1 RLNFKES
8 PFYDVEQPLTRAEM
22 TKAADSS
29 RGNIELKIK
38 LPPEVAL
45 RFTKDNP
52 VREQSRIMVFCA
64 AEPVSTFVKLDVSFP
79 NQVELRVNGTEVR
92 ANLRGL
98 KNRPG
103 STRPAD
109 ITDLIRKSASY
120 ENSLVIT
127 YALTNKHNPAEDLV
141 KRLEERRAITR
152 EQVVREMIEKAQD
165 ADLEATSTVMSLKCP
180 LSTLRMTTPCR
191 STICIHN
198 QCFDAL
204 SFLQLQQQAPT
215 WTCPLCN
222 RIVSFNDLQVDL
234 YVDHILKAVPEAVE
248 QVSISPDGEWT
259 VLGQGESNVRH
270 SNAREDQ
277 NDEGLIEI
285 PDVSYEENSS
295 RFTAAAA
302 SGVTR
307 TPTHP
312 SREPS
317 ISSGVARSS
326 NGALSRI

>member
-1 RLNFKES
+1 MASSEFEPRPVRLNFKES

-22 TKAADSS
+22 TKGMATYLSSYSPHTLQGSRLLTSRAAADSS

-127 YALTNKHNPAEDLV
+127 YALTNKVRPLLPSPA
-141 KRLEERRAITR
+141 
-152 EQVVREMIEKAQD
+152 
-165 ADLEATSTVMSLKCP
+165 
-180 LSTLRMTTPCR
+180 
-191 STICIHN
+191 
-198 QCFDAL
+198 
-204 SFLQLQQQAPT
+204 
-215 WTCPLCN
+215 
-222 RIVSFNDLQVDL
+222 
-234 YVDHILKAVPEAVE
+234 
-248 QVSISPDGEWT
+248 
-259 VLGQGESNVRH
+259 
-270 SNAREDQ
+270 
-277 NDEGLIEI
+277 LI
-285 PDVSYEENSS
+285 
-295 RFTAAAA
+295 
-302 SGVTR
+302 
-307 TPTHP
+307 
-312 SREPS
+312 
-317 ISSGVARSS
+317 
-326 NGALSRI
+326 